1 MQATSLVSGV
11 KLVGGVILGL
21 LALIYIWVS
30 RIEHLMR

>member
-1 MQATSLVSGV
+1 MKMNWEGV
-11 KLVGGVILGL
+11 KLIGGLILGL